1 MMQERTNVS
10 SAGSPAKGPGQ
21 TLRQARLDLRLAP
34 EDVAQ
39 MLKLAPRQILALE
52 DDDFAS
58 LPGPTYVKGYLR
70 GYAQLL
76 GLKPEPVV
84 EAFNRLSV
92 PAPKVD
98 LAKLSPEPQLGSDH
112 HLVRIVSVGVVVVI
126 FGLALAWWFGRSEQP
141 APLPVALSPAPSNAE
156 GPVLPADP
164 DKAAATESAA
174 EPTATPAP
182 GATPG
187 EQKLAP
193 AVQTAPAPV
202 APPRVATVTPAP
214 APAPTAR
221 EAPQPV
227 VPAPAPAAPA
237 GPRVKLT
244 LITSQDSWAEVRDAR
259 QNKLLYETV
268 PAGRTVVLEGAAPLN
283 VFLGNAEGVSVEF
296 NGKPYDTTPHR
307 RGPIARFALDAPA
320 AGTGNVPQ

>member
-1 MMQERTNVS
+1 
-10 SAGSPAKGPGQ
+10 
-21 TLRQARLDLRLAP
+21 
-34 EDVAQ
+34 

-98 LAKLSPEPQLGSDH
+98 LAKLAPEPQLRSDH
-112 HLVRIVSVGVVVVI
+112 HLVRIVSVGVAAVI
-126 FGLALAWWFGRSEQP
+126 FGLALAWWFGRSERP
-141 APLPVALSPAPSNAE
+141 APAPVALSPPPSNAE
-156 GPVLPADP
+156 YPVLPADP
-164 DKAAATESAA
+164 DKLAASEPAA
-174 EPTATPAP
+174 EPAATPAP
-182 GATPG
+182 GAAPG
-187 EQKLAP
+187 EQK
-193 AVQTAPAPV
+193 PAPT
-202 APPRVATVTPAP
+202 AAP
-214 APAPTAR
+214 APAPVTPPRVAAVAPAPAVAPAAR
-221 EAPQPV
+221 ETPQPV
-227 VPAPAPAAPA
+227 VPTPTPAPVVPA

-244 LITSQDSWAEVRDAR
+244 LVTSQDSWAEVRDAR

-283 VFLGNAEGVSVEF
+283 VFLGNVEGVSVEF